1 MNTASTPNW
10 KSDTVPA
17 GATVLEAVAHWAART
32 PDGIAVEY
40 GETALTYG
48 ELNERAERLAH
59 LLRRSGAGAEDRV
72 AVCLDRSPE
81 LVVSLLAV
89 LRSGGVYVPVDPGY
103 PTDRIAYM
111 IEDAAPRLLVTR
123 GGLCAGATE
132 AGTESGARVI
142 DLDHVAADLL
152 TGPAVAPAAGHGAAC
167 GAAYMIYTSGSTGRP
182 KGVVVPHAGLPGLAA
197 AHTAALDLRAGDK
210 VLQFV
215 SPSFDVAMADMVMT
229 LTAGATLVLAPG
241 RPLGDELLRLLA
253 DRRVTHVMLPP
264 VVLGTLPAADLPAL
278 RTVVVGGET
287 CPDDTVARWATGG
300 RRVINAYGPTEATVC
315 TTLSAPLPADGTG
328 PHPIGPPIDGARAH
342 VLDARLRPVAD
353 GEWGELYLGGPLAR
367 GYHRRT
373 GLTAGRFVADPYTE
387 RPGDRLYRT
396 GDIVRRRPD
405 GDLEYGGRADDQV
418 KIRGLRVEPGE
429 IEAVLTGHPAVRSA
443 VVVARED
450 RPGLKRLVA
459 YLVGHD
465 GDRPS
470 VADVRAHAA
479 AELPEAMVPSAYVV
493 LDALPLTANGKL
505 DRRSLPAP
513 AQDADRPYTAPRTPA
528 ETAVC
533 AIWAEVLGVT
543 RVGADDD
550 FLDLGGDSVLA
561 LQVVTRIRAEL
572 AAALTWRTL
581 FDHPTP
587 AALAALVESDPGGER
602 GEPERIPVLTD
613 RSGPLPLAPAQ
624 QRLWFLHEFAPGSVE
639 YNTAAALRITG
650 DLDLD
655 ALRAA
660 VGDLVARHETLRTVF
675 ENHDGRPVQI
685 VRPELAVPVRTVDL
699 TTEADAEAALDR
711 VLLAEQ
717 SVPFD
722 LRTGPLLRVLA
733 VALGPGE
740 HVVLLTQHHIVTDGW
755 SVGVLV
761 RDLGALYAA
770 RRDGTAPAGLPEL
783 PVQYADYADW
793 ERARTD
799 GDALDARLDHWR
811 DRLADLPV
819 LDLPTDRPR
828 PAVRTASGAL
838 HTFHVPADV
847 TGRLTGL
854 ARQQRASL
862 FMALTAV
869 TQLLFARHSGRRDI
883 ALGTVTSG
891 RDHQDT
897 ADLVGFFVNTLVL
910 RVGVDETCSFRDLLD
925 RTRGVVL
932 DAFAHQDVPFD
943 RLVEALAPERD
954 PSRTPLVQAALVLQN
969 AFGDADGLSDFAGLP
984 AARVPVPRASARFD
998 LTLEFSARDG
1008 GLDVEL
1014 EYSTDLFDAATM
1026 RRLGRQW
1033 VALAQELTA
1042 YPERPTAAI
1051 GHLTHDE
1058 RQRIVEEWGRSAIGA
1073 ATPALT
1079 LPALFAARTAAAPDA
1094 LAVEHGDTR
1103 LSYAQ
1108 LDAASARLA
1117 HLLRTRGVGR
1127 ETRVAV
1133 LQPRSADWLVSLLAV
1148 VRAGGVYVPVDPE
1161 WPAQRLDHVLRDCGA
1176 RLVIRAGDPS
1186 GAQPPTPSVLGLPV
1200 LDLDDPRVRRE
1211 TAARPATA
1219 PDVRIP
1225 LDAAAYMIYTSGSTG
1240 RPKGVVVTHRGIAGF
1255 AAAACARL
1263 RTGPTARVVQL
1274 ASAGFD
1280 ASVMELLMALGGGG
1294 TLVVPD
1300 GHGPLVGEAL
1310 HRFFAD
1316 RRISHTLI
1324 PPTVL
1329 GTMPAGD
1336 LPDLRVVATGG
1347 EACGPDLVARWAP
1360 GRIMVNAYGPTEV
1373 TIAASMSDALTPGA
1387 GAPPIGEP
1395 VADAH
1400 VAVLDPWLRPVPVG
1414 VVGELYVSGPG
1425 LARGYHDRAGLT
1437 AERFVADPA
1446 GTGGRLYRTGDL
1458 ASWHPDGQLAYQ
1470 GRADDQVKLRGLRI
1484 ELGEIEAVLARHPS
1498 VAQTAAVVREDR
1510 PGHPRIVAY
1519 VTPERPGAHP
1529 DADVLR
1535 AHAAGELPAYM
1546 VPSAFVTL
1554 DRMPLN
1560 TSGKTDRKALP
1571 APDTDSTAGHIA
1583 PRTDTE
1589 RTLCEI
1595 WAEVLDLADIGAQ
1608 DNFFALG
1615 GDSILSIQVVTR
1627 ARQAGLDLA
1636 SRDIFAHQTVAAL
1649 AAHADAA
1656 DSRSTPTVRAEQGTL
1671 RGEIPTTPIR
1681 EWFFTTHPV
1690 APHHFNMAMELTP
1703 APGTRPDAL
1712 RAAVAAVLDRHDAL
1726 RSVFPLGADG
1736 VRHGRI
1742 EPTVDLDAVH
1752 TVHPLP
1758 EGAAGDTAWADLTHR
1773 AQRELD
1779 LDRGPLVRIL
1789 TAVQGE
1795 GPDREVTRILVV
1807 VHHLVMDG
1815 VSWRILL
1822 DDLATAHTRIRD
1834 GHPADLGPKTTSVR
1848 QWADRLAAHTRTGG
1862 FDDQRPYW
1870 DAALADAHTGP
1881 LPADVPDGADTLA
1894 HQRTV
1899 TVALDT
1905 DETEALLQR
1914 VPPVYRTR
1922 IDDVLLTCLA
1932 RVLRTWTGRE
1942 RTAVDYEGHGR
1953 EDLFDDVD
1961 LTRTVGW
1968 FTTIHPFAPALPDAG
1983 DGDGFGA
1990 AVKAVKEQLRA
2001 VPDRGIGYGALRHLA
2016 TDSPFT
2022 DHPTPRISF
2031 NYLGRM
2037 DAATADHDWIRSTTL
2052 NPGGEFAPDEARPH
2066 ELDVIGEIR
2075 DGRLTLTWT
2084 YSAARHHRTT
2094 VEHLARELAD
2104 DLRGYLRHCADPAN
2118 GGRTPSDHPLAG
2130 LDQTET
2136 DRIAGNGRTGVADIL
2151 PLTPLQ
2157 AGMVFHALA
2166 EPGSPA
2172 YLEQFCFL
2180 LEDTAGRTIDTAA
2193 LADAWQHTV
2202 DRSDALRAV
2211 PVWDGL
2217 RHPVQVVHDD
2227 VTLPVTVLDWNDAT
2241 GEEPAEAERRREAA
2255 LRDLLAAD
2263 RAEGIDLTTAPLM
2276 RLVLIRCA
2284 PHRVRVVW
2292 TFHHLLLDGWSTA
2305 ALLDDVISRYATGTA
2320 APRPPFRHHLARL
2333 HERAGQRTA
2342 GLDHWRTALAGFTE
2356 PTALPHDRAPQ
2367 DTTGHGRSTAHIAR
2381 TASETLS
2388 AQVTAFARRHHLTV
2402 NAIVQGAWALLLS
2415 QYAGSRDVVFGTTVS
2430 GRPADL
2436 PGAEDI
2442 LGLFINTQPVRVGID
2457 HGQSV
2462 PRWLTALQAAHAE
2475 ARRHEDIALS
2485 DIPTDLAPGAPL
2497 FESLLVFENYP
2508 IDTDG
2513 VRRFGLALRDIQVT
2527 ETTNYPLVLTAY
2539 AAGLLSF
2546 DLGYDPGRFDASTAE
2561 RLAAHL
2567 EHLLDALTGS
2577 HPDTLLGDLSVHSD
2591 DELRRVLDE
2600 WSDGGDSASA
2610 GGSVVAAF
2618 AERAAATPRAVAVR
2632 CGENALTYTE
2642 LDAESDRLARVLVE
2656 RGVTAETR
2664 VGLLLERSVDV
2675 VVAMLAVL
2683 KSGGVYVP
2691 LHASYPQERLR
2702 RVLGQCGARVVVTD
2716 TAMAPRAA
2724 AVAVPVVRVDEVPC
2738 DENALPVATAAGSL
2752 AYVMFTS
2759 GSTGVPKGVAVTH
2772 GDVVALAADGRW
2784 GSGAHGAVLFHSPHS
2799 FDAATYEVWV
2809 PLLNGGTV
2817 VVAEAELSAS
2827 VVREAVAAGVS
2838 SVFLTK
2844 ALFDML
2850 AGEDPGCFAGLREV
2864 WTGGEAASG
2873 AAMAR
2878 MLEHCPDTELIHAYG
2893 PTESTTFAVCG
2904 PLAVGDTSGS
2914 AVPLGSVM
2922 DNTRAYVLDAA
2933 LRLVGVGVPGE
2944 LYLGGC
2950 GLARGYDGRSD
2961 LTSERFVADP
2971 FGEGGR
2977 LYRTGDVVRWREDGR
2992 LDFLGRGDGQVKVRG
3007 FRIEVAE
3014 IEAALARH
3022 TSVGV
3027 VSVQVREDRPG
3038 VKRLVAYLVP
3048 AAGHVPDTAEIR
3060 EHAAGLLPEYM
3071 VPSVFVVLDELPL
3084 TVNGKVDRRA
3094 LPAPEAESG
3103 AGEEY
3108 VAPRTDTEKILAG
3121 IWADVLGVEQVGV
3134 HDDFFALGGDS
3145 ISSLKVVSRLR
3156 GALGTGMSPRALFD
3170 HPTVAALAGQVAG
3183 DEPEEPGIRPAPR
3196 TGPLPLSFAQERL
3209 WFLDDYDRDGV
3220 EYNVVTALR
3229 LTGELDVVALRA
3241 AVAGLVARHEA
3252 LRTTFDSVDGQ
3263 GVQTVHAPGELEVAV
3278 RETGLDEAFHEAVS
3292 IPFDLVAG
3300 PLFRVLLARCSERE
3314 HVLVLAMHHIVT
3326 DGWSMGVIT
3335 RELSALYTAAVRG
3348 EKADLPKSPVQYPD
3362 FAVWQRER
3370 LDTDGALDKE
3380 LAYWKNKLADLEP
3393 LELPTDRPRPAVR
3406 GTGGALHAFD
3416 VPAALTDRLTETG
3429 RTRGASLF
3437 MSLTAVTQLLLS
3449 RFAGRRDVALGTVVS
3464 GRERAELENLVGFFV
3479 NTLVL
3484 RTTIDEARSFDDLL
3498 TQVRGTVLD
3507 AFAHQDVPFS
3517 RLIEELA
3524 PERDT
3529 SRTPLVQAMLV
3540 LQNTPRPEFELPGVR
3555 VTEFVPPRD
3564 TAQFD
3569 LHLEFQ
3575 PGRDGGLEAVMV
3587 HSDLFDAATADRL
3600 ARHWLAL
3607 AKALTAAPAL
3617 PLRAHDPM
3625 DAAERRLLLDSW
3637 NETGDPG
3644 VPAPSPL
3651 TLFEERA
3658 RTVPQAPAV
3667 TFGDTTI
3674 DYGELNERA
3683 ERLADRLAAHGVGP
3697 EARVG
3702 LVLPRSIDLVV
3713 AVLAVLKAGGAYVPV
3728 DPAAPADRIAY
3739 IMADSA
3745 AQLVVTHPAVRDVL
3759 PPDAVADRPLLV
3771 LDGDAP
3777 CGAGVPTAGRVRG
3790 RGPLSPE
3797 SAAYVIYTSGST
3809 GRPKGVVVTHGNVA
3823 RLLAAA
3829 HEDFSFGADDVW
3841 TMFHSYAFDFTVWEL
3856 WGALAHGGRLVV
3868 VDKDVARSPADF
3880 ARLLDRERVT
3890 VLNQTPSAFYRL
3902 VEEFDRIGDGLRE
3915 RLALATVVFGGEALD
3930 WTRIGSW
3937 VERSGVDGPR
3947 LVNMYGIT
3955 ETTVHVTSRPAE
3967 AAFAREGS
3975 GSVIGRA
3982 MPHLRAYVLDD
3993 ALRPVPTGV
4002 RGELYIA
4009 GGGLA
4014 RGYLERRGLSAVRF
4028 VADPYGEAPGQRMY
4042 RTGDTA
4048 RWNAAGML
4056 EYLGRSDDQVKI
4068 RGFRI
4073 ELGEIEAQVV
4083 RHPQVAQ
4090 GTVVV
4095 REDRPG
4101 DRRLV
4106 AYVVPRADG
4115 DPAAAVASFDD
4126 RPLREALGAAL
4137 PDYMVPAAFVPLER
4151 LPLTVNG
4158 KLDRRALPA
4167 PEYGSRA
4174 DHVAPRTP
4182 TEEALAEIWTE
4193 VLGLERVGVEDDFF
4207 GLGGNSVLSLRVVA
4221 RVRTVFDINPSAR
4234 VMFDHPTIAL
4244 LARQV
4249 EELIIAEIEEAM
4261 AAEEMNLDLTDGDPE

>member
-10 KSDTVPA
+10 KSDTVPAA

-32 PDGIAVEY
+32 PDGIAVEH
-40 GETALTYG
+40 GDTALSYR
-48 ELNERAERLAH
+48 ELNERAGRLAH
-59 LLRRSGAGAEDRV
+59 LLRRSGARAEDRV

-89 LRSGGVYVPVDPGY
+89 LRAGGVYVPVDPGY
-103 PTDRIAYM
+103 PADRIAYM
-111 IEDAAPRLLVTR
+111 IEDAAPRLLVAR
-123 GGLCAGATE
+123 GGLGGEAAVAGTE
-132 AGTESGARVI
+132 AGSRMI
-142 DLDHVAADLL
+142 DLDHVGAELR
-152 TGPAVAPAAGHGAAC
+152 TGPAAAPAAGPGAAS

-197 AHTAALDLRAGDK
+197 AHTAALDLRSGDK

-241 RPLGDELLRLLA
+241 QPLGDELLRLLA

-278 RTVVVGGET
+278 RTVVVGGEA

-315 TTLSAPLPADGTG
+315 TTLSAPLPVDRTG
-328 PHPIGPPIDGARAH
+328 PHPIGLPIDGARAH

-373 GLTAGRFVADPYTE
+373 GLTAGRFVADPYAE

-418 KIRGLRVEPGE
+418 KIRGLRIEPGE
-429 IEAVLTGHPAVRSA
+429 IEAVLAGHPAVRSA

-470 VADVRAHAA
+470 MADVRAHAA
-479 AELPEAMVPSAYVV
+479 AELPEAMTPSAYVV

-505 DRRSLPAP
+505 DRRALPAP
-513 AQDADRPYTAPRTPA
+513 EEDADRPYTAPRTPA

-533 AIWAEVLGVT
+533 AIWADVLGVT
-543 RVGADDD
+543 RVGADDE

-572 AAALTWRTL
+572 GAALTWRAL

-587 AALAALVESDPGGER
+587 AALAALVESDPDGAR
-602 GEPERIPVLTD
+602 GEPDRIPALTD
-613 RSGPLPLAPAQ
+613 RTGPLPLAPAQ
-624 QRLWFLHEFAPGSVE
+624 QRLWFLHEFAPDSVE

-650 DLDLD
+650 GLDLD

-675 ENHDGRPVQI
+675 ENHDGRPVQV
-685 VRPELAVPVRTVDL
+685 VRPELAVPARVVDL
-699 TTEADAEAALDR
+699 TTETDADAALDR

-733 VALGPGE
+733 VALRPGE

-761 RDLGALYAA
+761 RDLGTLYAA
-770 RRDGTAPAGLPEL
+770 RRDGTAPTALPEL
-783 PVQYADYADW
+783 PVQYADYAAW
-793 ERARTD
+793 QRTRTE
-799 GDALDARLDHWR
+799 GDALDAQLGHWR
-811 DRLADLPV
+811 TRLADLPV

-828 PAVRTASGAL
+828 PAVRTTAGAL
-838 HTFHVPADV
+838 HTFHVPADL
-847 TGRLTGL
+847 TERLTAL

-897 ADLVGFFVNTLVL
+897 ANLVGFFVNTLVL
-910 RVGVDETCSFRDLLD
+910 RAEIDETGSFRHLLD
-925 RTRGVVL
+925 RTRGMVL

-943 RLVEALAPERD
+943 RLVETLAPERD

-969 AFGDADGLSDFAGLP
+969 AFGDADGLDDFAGLP

-998 LTLEFSARDG
+998 LTLEFSAHDG

-1014 EYSTDLFDAATM
+1014 EYSTDLFDAVTM

-1033 VALAQELTA
+1033 VELAQELTA
-1042 YPERPTAAI
+1042 HPERPTAAI

-1058 RQRIVEEWGRSAIGA
+1058 RNRIVEEWGRSAVGA
-1073 ATPALT
+1073 GAPSLT

-1094 LAVEHGDTR
+1094 PAVEHGDTT
-1103 LSYAQ
+1103 LTYAE

-1117 HLLRTRGVGR
+1117 HLLRARGVGR

-1176 RLVIRAGDPS
+1176 RLVIRAGDPA
-1186 GAQPPTPSVLGLPV
+1186 GAQPPAPAVLGLPV
-1200 LDLDDPRVRRE
+1200 LHLDDPRVRRE
-1211 TAARPATA
+1211 TAARPATT
-1219 PDVRIP
+1219 PDVSIP

-1255 AAAACARL
+1255 AAAASARL
-1263 RTGPTARVVQL
+1263 RTDPTARVVQL

-1280 ASVMELLMALGGGG
+1280 ASVMELLMAFGGGG

-1310 HRFFAD
+1310 HRFFAE

-1329 GTMPAGD
+1329 GTMPPGD
-1336 LPDLRVVATGG
+1336 LPDLKVVSTGG

-1360 GRIMVNAYGPTEV
+1360 GRTMVNAYGPTEV
-1373 TIAASMSDALTPGA
+1373 TIAASMSRELNPGA

-1425 LARGYHDRAGLT
+1425 LARGYHDRSGLT

-1458 ASWHPDGQLAYQ
+1458 ASWHADGQLAYQ
-1470 GRADDQVKLRGLRI
+1470 GRADDQVKIRGLRI

-1519 VTPERPGAHP
+1519 VTPARPGAGP
-1529 DADVLR
+1529 DADALR
-1535 AHAAGELPAYM
+1535 GHAAAELPAYM
-1546 VPSAFVTL
+1546 VPSAFVAL

-1560 TSGKTDRKALP
+1560 SSGKTDRKALP
-1571 APDTDSTAGHIA
+1571 APDTDGAAGHVA

-1595 WAEVLDLADIGAQ
+1595 WTDVLDLADIGVE

-1627 ARQAGLDLA
+1627 ARQAGLDLT

-1671 RGEIPTTPIR
+1671 RGEFPTTPIR
-1681 EWFFTTHPV
+1681 DWFFTTHPV

-1703 APGTRPDAL
+1703 EPGTRPDAL
-1712 RAAVAAVLDRHDAL
+1712 RAAVAAVLDQHDAL
-1726 RSVFPLGADG
+1726 RSVFPLGTDG

-1742 EPTVDLDAVH
+1742 EPTVDIDAVH

-1758 EGAAGDTAWADLTHR
+1758 EGPAGDTAWADLAHR

-1779 LDRGPLVRIL
+1779 LDHGPLVRIL
-1789 TAVQGE
+1789 AAVQGE

-1822 DDLATAHTRIRD
+1822 DDLATAHTRISD

-1848 QWADRLAAHTRTGG
+1848 QWADRLTAHTRDGG
-1862 FDDQRPYW
+1862 FDDQRSYW
-1870 DAALADAHTGP
+1870 EGVLDGAHTGP
-1881 LPADVPDGADTLA
+1881 LPADLPDGADTVA

-1905 DETEALLQR
+1905 DETEALLHT
-1914 VPPVYRTR
+1914 VPSVYRTR
-1922 IDDVLLTCLA
+1922 VDDVLLTCLA
-1932 RVLRTWTGRE
+1932 RVLRGWTGRE
-1942 RTAVDYEGHGR
+1942 RTVVDYEGHGR
-1953 EDLFDDVD
+1953 EDLFEDID

-1968 FTTIHPFAPALPDAG
+1968 FTTIHPFAPSLPEAG
-1983 DGDGFGA
+1983 DGDDFGA

-2016 TDSPFT
+2016 RDTPFT
-2022 DHPTPRISF
+2022 DHPAPRISF

-2084 YSAARHHRTT
+2084 YSDARHHRTT
-2094 VEHLARELAD
+2094 VERLAHALAD
-2104 DLRGYLRHCADPAN
+2104 DLRGYLSHCADPAN

-2180 LEDTAGRTIDTAA
+2180 LEDTEGRTIDTAA

-2202 DRSDALRAV
+2202 DRSDALRAA

-2227 VTLPVTVLDWNDAT
+2227 VTLPVTVLDWTDT
-2241 GEEPAEAERRREAA
+2241 PGEEPAEAERRREAA

-2263 RAEGIDLTTAPLM
+2263 RAQGIDLTTAPLM

-2284 PHRVRVVW
+2284 PHRTRVVW

-2320 APRPPFRHHLARL
+2320 APRPPFRRHLAHL
-2333 HERAGQRTA
+2333 HERAGQRAA

-2367 DTTGHGRSTAHIAR
+2367 DTTGHGRSSAHVAR
-2381 TASETLS
+2381 TASEALS

-2402 NAIVQGAWALLLS
+2402 NAVVQGAWALLLS
-2415 QYAGSRDVVFGTTVS
+2415 QYAGTRDVVFGTTVS

-2436 PGAEDI
+2436 PGAEEI

-2457 HGQSV
+2457 RGRSV
-2462 PRWLTALQAAHAE
+2462 TAWLTAIQAAHAE

-2485 DIPTDLAPGAPL
+2485 DIPTELPPGAPL

-2508 IDTDG
+2508 IDTDR
-2513 VRRFGLALRDIQVT
+2513 VQRFGLALRDIQVT

-2539 AAGLLSF
+2539 AAGDLSF

-2600 WSDGGDSASA
+2600 WSDGGGSASH
-2610 GGSVVAAF
+2610 GRSVVAAF
-2618 AERAAATPRAVAVR
+2618 AERVASGPGAVAVR
-2632 CGENALTYTE
+2632 CGDVALTYAE
-2642 LDAESDRLARVLVE
+2642 LDASSDRLARVLVE

-2691 LHASYPQERLR
+2691 LHALYPEERLR

-2716 TAMAPRAA
+2716 TAMASRAA
-2724 AVAVPVVRVDEVPC
+2724 AAAVPVVRVDEAPR
-2738 DENALPVATAAGSL
+2738 DENALPVSMGAASL

-2772 GDVVALAADGRW
+2772 GDIVALAADGRW

-2817 VVAEAELSAS
+2817 VVAEAELSAP
-2827 VVREAVAAGVS
+2827 VVREAVASGVTGLW
-2838 SVFLTK
+2838 VTA
-2844 ALFDML
+2844 ALFGVL
-2850 AGEDPGCFAGLREV
+2850 VEEDPGCFAGLREV
-2864 WTGGEAASG
+2864 WTGGDAVPAA
-2873 AAMAR
+2873 AVR
-2878 MLEHCPDTELIHAYG
+2878 RLLDTCPGLVLVNGYG
-2893 PTESTTFAVCG
+2893 PTESTTFAVSG
-2904 PLAVGDTSGS
+2904 PLAAGDAAGGP
-2914 AVPLGSVM
+2914 VPLGRVM

-2933 LRLVGVGVPGE
+2933 LRPVGVGVAGE
-2944 LYLGGC
+2944 LYLGGS

-2971 FGEGGR
+2971 FGDGGR
-2977 LYRTGDVVRWREDGR
+2977 LYRTGDVVRWRADGR

-3014 IEAALARH
+3014 IESVLSRH
-3022 TSVGV
+3022 ASVGV

-3048 AAGHVPDTAEIR
+3048 AQHADLEVAAVR

-3071 VPSVFVVLDELPL
+3071 VPSAFVVLDELPL

-3094 LPAPEAESG
+3094 LPAPEAE

-3108 VAPRTDTEKILAG
+3108 VAPRTDTERILAG
-3121 IWADVLGVEQVGV
+3121 IWGDVLGVGRVGV

-3156 GALGTGMSPRALFD
+3156 GALGTGLSPRALFD
-3170 HPTVAALAGQVAG
+3170 HPTVAALAAQVAG
-3183 DEPEEPGIRPAPR
+3183 DEPEEPGILPAPR

-3209 WFLDDYDRDGV
+3209 WFLNDYDRDGV

-3229 LTGELDVVALRA
+3229 LTGELDVVALRS

-3252 LRTTFDSVDGQ
+3252 LRTTFDSVDGR
-3263 GVQTVHAPGELEVAV
+3263 GIQTVHTPDDLEVPV

-3292 IPFDLVAG
+3292 VPFDLVAG
-3300 PLFRVLLARCSERE
+3300 PLFRVLLVRLSERE

-3326 DGWSMGVIT
+3326 DGWSMGVVT

-3348 EKADLPKSPVQYPD
+3348 EDADLPESPVQYPD
-3362 FAVWQRER
+3362 FAVWQRRR
-3370 LDTDGALDKE
+3370 LEADGALDEE
-3380 LAYWKNKLADLEP
+3380 LAYWKTQLAGLEP

-3416 VPAALTDRLTETG
+3416 VPTALTDRLTEVG

-3449 RFAGRRDVALGTVVS
+3449 RFAGRRDIALGTVVS
-3464 GRERAELENLVGFFV
+3464 GRERAELENLVGFFA

-3484 RTTIDEARSFDDLL
+3484 RTAIDEARSFEDLL
-3498 TQVRGTVLD
+3498 TRVRGTVLD

-3587 HSDLFDAATADRL
+3587 HSDLFDAATADRF
-3600 ARHWLAL
+3600 ARYWLAL
-3607 AKALTAAPAL
+3607 AEALTAAPGL

-3625 DAAERRLLLDSW
+3625 DATERRLLLDSW

-3658 RTVPQAPAV
+3658 RAVPQAPAV

-3674 DYGELNERA
+3674 DYGELNDRA
-3683 ERLADRLAAHGVGP
+3683 ERLAGRLAAHGVGP

-3728 DPAAPADRIAY
+3728 DPAAPADRIGY
-3739 IMADSA
+3739 IMEDSA
-3745 AQLVVTHPAVRDVL
+3745 AQLVVTHPDVRDVL
-3759 PPDAVADRPLLV
+3759 PPDAAADRPLLV

-3777 CGAGVPTAGRVRG
+3777 GAGVPAAGRARTG
-3790 RGPLSPE
+3790 GPLSPQ

-3829 HEDFSFGADDVW
+3829 REDFSFGAEDVW

-3902 VEEFDRIGDGLRE
+3902 VEEIDRIGGGLRE
-3915 RLALATVVFGGEALD
+3915 RLALGTVVFGGEALD

-3955 ETTVHVTSRPAE
+3955 ETTVHVTSRPA
-3967 AAFAREGS
+3967 FARGGS

-4083 RHPQVAQ
+4083 RQPLVAQ
-4090 GTVVV
+4090 GAVVV

-4106 AYVVPRADG
+4106 AYVVPRAEG

-4182 TEEALAEIWTE
+4182 TEEALAEIWSE

-4261 AAEEMNLDLTDGDPE
+4261 AAEGMDLDLMDGDPE